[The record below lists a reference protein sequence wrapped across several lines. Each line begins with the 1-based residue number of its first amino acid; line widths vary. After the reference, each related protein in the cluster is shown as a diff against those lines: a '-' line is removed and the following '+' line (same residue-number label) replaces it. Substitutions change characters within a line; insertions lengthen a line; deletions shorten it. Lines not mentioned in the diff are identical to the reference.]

1 MNAKKGIAFVTT
13 SPTDAVVDSVLL
25 GGKQGASWYYT
36 WSPVSSV
43 PDAHGAEFV
52 PMLWDASP
60 AQWAALRANYHAD
73 YTGWL
78 LFLNEPNH
86 PQQANMSPETAAIV
100 YHALRLE
107 YPLAQIVAPGC
118 WDRPLQDAKTGE
130 WSMGGDHWLTEWREA
145 HWRWFHSYPDVAAYA
160 VHYYTGREPYNA
172 VVRFYSEWL
181 QKNDHRYG
189 VQVWL
194 TEFRFCNEW
203 WADVPGFDLA
213 HYMRQQIKATQ
224 MLFYLD
230 RWAYF
235 ANREYLADPIVS
247 NDDCHIGLNTDE
259 GLTNL
264 GRVFMD
270 L

>member
-1 MNAKKGIAFVTT
+1 
-13 SPTDAVVDSVLL
+13 
-25 GGKQGASWYYT
+25 
-36 WSPVSSV
+36 
-43 PDAHGAEFV
+43 
-52 PMLWDASP
+52 
-60 AQWAALRANYHAD
+60 
-73 YTGWL
+73 
-78 LFLNEPNH
+78 
-86 PQQANMSPETAAIV
+86 MSPETAAIV

-145 HWRWFHSYPDVAAYA
+145 HWRWFHSYPDVASYA

-213 HYMRQQIKATQ
+213 HYMRRQIRA
-224 MLFYLD
+224 MEALPWLARY
-230 RWAYF
+230 AYF
-235 ANREYLADPIVS
+235 ANREYLADPVVS
-247 NDDCHIGLNTDE
+247 NDGCHIGLNTDE

-264 GRVFMD
+264 GKVYLD